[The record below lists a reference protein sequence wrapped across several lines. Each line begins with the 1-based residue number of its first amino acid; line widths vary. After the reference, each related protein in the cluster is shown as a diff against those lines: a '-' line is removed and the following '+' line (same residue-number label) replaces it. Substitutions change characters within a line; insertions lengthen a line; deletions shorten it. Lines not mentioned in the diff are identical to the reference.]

1 MKKRKGLS
9 WMLAIALTCSALTGC
24 GEAPA
29 TASSS
34 ETSEDTV
41 VASGELG
48 SVETKGSTTTSDEMA
63 TEIHIA
69 LNTQPPSLDATM
81 TTAAITSYVATHI
94 FEKLVSLKSD
104 YTVDLELAESYEH
117 NEDYTEQTYKLRK
130 GVLFHNGDELK
141 AEDVVASM
149 NRWIDNYGQAKN
161 MLGDA
166 RFEQVDDY
174 TVKIVTETPCM
185 YLNELIGYLGNGFI
199 SPKEVIDATP
209 AGETLSEYIGT
220 GPYKFTE
227 WVTDQYIRLDKFEDY
242 VPYAEESDGWWG
254 KKEANIQTLFYE
266 IVTDDSTR
274 VAGMMNGDY
283 DVAMNMPQ
291 DNYDMLANN
300 PDIKTYKALWASPIL
315 VFNKAEGVST
325 DVNLRKAIQAALD
338 MDEIMM
344 AGYSSEE
351 FYNLSSCD
359 MYPQQAN
366 WYTTVGSE
374 YYNQNNPELAKEYL
388 AQSDYNGETFKIL
401 CTTDYSDLMAI
412 AVVIENQLENIGI
425 NVEIESYDWATFLTY
440 RSDPTTFDAYV
451 STYVPVMV
459 PSMTLYMGAE
469 YAGWYRDEY
478 AQKCLADISAS
489 TDIASAFKIWE
500 ELEEYNL
507 STAVPYC
514 KLGESYTYSVST
526 SKLDKMGVFQ
536 APTFF
541 NAVLYK

>member
-1 MKKRKGLS
+1 MKKTKALS
-9 WMLAIALTCSALTGC
+9 MLLAVSLVCGMLAGC
-24 GEAPA
+24 G
-29 TASSS
+29 SSS
-34 ETSEDTV
+34 TGTTDAPSSTAEETKDLGDAVTNGDTV
-41 VASGELG
+41 VTD
-48 SVETKGSTTTSDEMA
+48 ETD

-81 TTAAITSYVATHI
+81 TTAAVTSYVATHI

-104 YTVDLELAESYEH
+104 YTVGLELAESYDH
-117 NEDYTEQTYKLRK
+117 NEDYTEQTYVLRK
-130 GVLFHNGDELK
+130 GVLFHNGKEMK

-166 RFEQVDDY
+166 RFEEVDEY
-174 TVKIVTETPCM
+174 TVKITTATPCM

-199 SPKEVIDATP
+199 SPKEVIEATP

-254 KKEANIQTLFYE
+254 KKEANIPTLYYE

-283 DVAMNMPQ
+283 DVAFNMPQ
-291 DNYDMLANN
+291 DNYDMLSNN
-300 PDIKTYKALWASPIL
+300 TDLKTYLALSASPIF
-315 VFNKAEGVST
+315 VFNKAEGIST

-338 MDEIMM
+338 MEEIMM
-344 AGYSSEE
+344 AGYASEK

-359 MYPQQAN
+359 MYAQQEN
-366 WYTTVGSE
+366 WYTTAGSE
-374 YYNQNNPELAKEYL
+374 YYNQNNPDLAKQYL
-388 AQSDYNGETFKIL
+388 EESDYNGETFKIL

-412 AVVIENQLENIGI
+412 AVVIENQLEKVGI
-425 NVEIESYDWATFLTY
+425 NVEIESYDWATFLSY
-440 RSDPTTFDAYV
+440 RSDASTFDAYV
-451 STYVPVMV
+451 SFYVPVMV
-459 PSMTLYMGAE
+459 PSMTLYMGKD
-469 YAGWYRDEY
+469 YAGWYTDEY
-478 AQKCLADISAS
+478 AQQCLTQITSS
-489 TDIASAFKIWE
+489 TDLTEAFAVWE
-500 ELEEYNL
+500 KLEEYNL
-507 STAVPYC
+507 AEAVPYC
-514 KLGESYTYSVST
+514 KLGESYTYSAST
-526 SKLDKMGVFQ
+526 AKLDGMGTFQ